1 MQPSTDWFIFFW
13 VGVVEGGVKEITF
26 SWFMKNMSQSF
37 IFHPNNSNNKKKI
50 NAANIFLEKRAQ
62 IISNL
67 LINIK

>member
-1 MQPSTDWFIFFW
+1 
-13 VGVVEGGVKEITF
+13 
-26 SWFMKNMSQSF
+26 MKNMSQSF

-50 NAANIFLEKRAQ
+50 KAANIFLEKRAQ